1 MAAKALIPVEPSP
14 SIDSL
19 RTTSSVPRT
28 PSIVFD
34 DQNLELVAEG
44 LVDERVRKDAHRE
57 SSTTATSRKSYFR
70 GLREERR
77 QTLEFVNKSC
87 GEYG

>member
-1 MAAKALIPVEPSP
+1 MPAKAPIPVEPSP

-28 PSIVFD
+28 ATIVFD

-44 LVDERVRKDAHRE
+44 LVDERVGKDAHRE
-57 SSTTATSRKSYFR
+57 SSTTTTARKADLR
-70 GLREERR
+70 TLRE
-77 QTLEFVNKSC
+77 
-87 GEYG
+87 